1 MNRLLENISQNLIKN
16 INNLQLLSDIGD
28 NLDSDI
34 SITQKSLRDIH
45 NNAITNNR
53 MKAVNKNALYN
64 SLCNSLYIDMS
75 IKKCE
80 FVHIN
85 NWPALK
91 YNTKDQLYVKSIE
104 NNISMNGWQDIE
116 VDTYIISTYIQ
127 KYIIGQEVTVQST
140 IESKLDKAYKE
151 YTSNGVHDLL
161 KHIVNTYLIDKA
173 TRSDEN
179 EYSLTIYTIKLSQD
193 NKFFY
198 IVYEECINNVYTDQV
213 IHLFGLTSAD
223 SLKDSSDIYT
233 SEKCKQ
239 QLKLSQKLIKNMVN
253 TAIPKMFHIEQIN
266 DNYYYVTQWR
276 TGYSVQDSIKKIIL
290 EYNAVNVKNKEF
302 TDFLNNIRL
311 YGWIVPYRG
320 YDNKQLLEK
329 FKPICNG
336 DIPDIVI
343 TTSKKDIFILI
354 YSTYSKAAY
363 ANGIFKCIIVNND
376 DQQYIQHY
384 SQDIYTEIAFNIYN

>member
-1 MNRLLENISQNLIKN
+1 MKYILENISRNLIKN
-16 INNLQLLSDIGD
+16 INKLQLLSDID
-28 NLDSDI
+28 DSDI
-34 SITQKSLRDIH
+34 SDMSITQKSLRDIH
-45 NNAITNNR
+45 NTIITNNHMR
-53 MKAVNKNALYN
+53 SVNKNMLYN
-64 SLCNSLYIDMS
+64 GLCNSLYIDMS

-80 FVHIN
+80 FIHIN

-104 NNISMNGWQDIE
+104 NNISMNGWYDID
-116 VDTYIISTYIQ
+116 VDTYVISTYIQ
-127 KYIIGQEVTVQST
+127 KYIIGQDVTVQST

-179 EYSLTIYTIKLSQD
+179 EYSLTIYTIKLSPD
-193 NKFFY
+193 KKFFY
-198 IVYEECINNVYTDQV
+198 IVYEECINNVYSEQV
-213 IHLFGLTSAD
+213 IHLFGLTTAD
-223 SLKDSSDIYT
+223 SLNNSSDIYT

-239 QLKLSQKLIKNMVN
+239 QLKLSQKLIKNTFN
-253 TAIPKMFHIEQIN
+253 TAIPKMCHIEQIN

-276 TGYSVQDSIKKIIL
+276 TGYSMQDSIKKIIL

-311 YGWIVPYRG
+311 RGWIVPRRG
-320 YDNKQLLEK
+320 YENKKLLEK

-343 TTSKKDIFILI
+343 TSSKKDIFILI
-354 YSTYSKAAY
+354 YSTYSKATY

-384 SQDIYTEIAFNIYN
+384 SQDIYTEIALYN

>member
-1 MNRLLENISQNLIKN
+1 MKYILENISRNLIKN
-16 INNLQLLSDIGD
+16 INKLQLLSDID
-28 NLDSDI
+28 DSDI
-34 SITQKSLRDIH
+34 SDMSITQKSLRDVH
-45 NNAITNNR
+45 NTIITNNR
-53 MKAVNKNALYN
+53 MRSVNKNMLYN

-80 FVHIN
+80 FIHIN

-91 YNTKDQLYVKSIE
+91 YNTKDKLYVKSIE
-104 NNISMNGWQDIE
+104 NNISMNGWYDIN

-173 TRSDEN
+173 TKSDEN
-179 EYSLTIYTIKLSQD
+179 EYSLTIYTIKLSLD

-198 IVYEECINNVYTDQV
+198 VVYEECINNVYTDQV
-213 IHLFGLTSAD
+213 IHLFGLTNED
-223 SLKDSSDIYT
+223 SLNNSSDIYT

-239 QLKLSQKLIKNMVN
+239 QLKVSQKLIKNMVN
-253 TAIPKMFHIEQIN
+253 TVIPKMFHIEQIN

-276 TGYSVQDSIKKIIL
+276 TGYSMQDSIKKIIL

-302 TDFLNNIRL
+302 TEFLNNIRL
-311 YGWIVPYRG
+311 HGWIVPYRG
-320 YDNKQLLEK
+320 YENKQLLEK

-343 TTSKKDIFILI
+343 TTSKKDVFILI

-363 ANGIFKCIIVNND
+363 ANGILKCIIVNND
-376 DQQYIQHY
+376 DQQYTQHY
-384 SQDIYTEIAFNIYN
+384 SRDIYTEIAFNIYN